1 MIKGGNLMRR
11 LSLATVLATTLIASS
26 SWAEEVTLKMATIA
40 PSLGQA
46 ITMATFAN
54 IVTENLDDV
63 TIEVAA
69 GGAATVHMLEVAKRN
84 LDMSMGSPTIHS
96 LLSNKR
102 AMYKDVENHEELAGN
117 ISQLMAFPWGAY
129 HFTVRP
135 DSGIEYL
142 DDIEGTTVFLGPQ
155 GGGAYN
161 AAKGWIQSTTGL
173 VAGEDYDAI
182 KANWK
187 TGFQAFLDGKI
198 DMYVNGCIDPCQ
210 QFIQFTET
218 EKVRF
223 IGPEDDSG
231 DAVDKFLGKFRHR
244 TEVPAGLYANQVN
257 DGPVKSNDTGVSIA
271 VRTDLDEELV
281 YNMTKAFWENVDSIA
296 SDAPWAKALTPEYA
310 AKAEGTIKLHPGA
323 ERYYKEIGAL

>member
-1 MIKGGNLMRR
+1 MRK
-11 LSLATVLATTLIASS
+11 LTLTALLASTLFAPS
-26 SWAEEVTLKMATIA
+26 SWAEDVTLKMATIA

-46 ITMATFAN
+46 ITMSTFAN
-54 IVTENLDDV
+54 IVTENVDGV

-69 GGAATVHMLEVAKRN
+69 GGAATVHMLEVANGN
-84 LDMSMGSPTIHS
+84 LDMSMGSPTIHF
-96 LLSNKR
+96 LLSNKK
-102 AMYKDVENHEELAGN
+102 AMYKDVEDNEALAAN
-117 ISQLMAFPWGAY
+117 VSQLMAFPWGAY
-129 HFTVRP
+129 HFAVRA
-135 DSGIEYL
+135 DSDIEYL
-142 DDIEGTTVFLGPQ
+142 DDIEGATVFLGPQ

-161 AAKGWIQSTTGL
+161 AAKGWIASTTGL
-173 VAGEDYDAI
+173 VAGEDFDAI

-223 IGPEDDSG
+223 IGPEDHSG
-231 DAVDKFLGKFRHR
+231 EAVDKFLGKFRHR
-244 TEVPAGLYANQVN
+244 AEVPAGLYENQVN
-257 DGPVKSNDTGVSIA
+257 DGPVMSNDTGVSIA
-271 VRTDLDEELV
+271 VRTDMDEELV
-281 YNMTKAFWENVDSIA
+281 YQMTKAFWENVGSIT
-296 SDAPWAKALTPEYA
+296 SDAPWAKVLTPEYG

>member
-1 MIKGGNLMRR
+1 MRR
-11 LSLATVLATTLIASS
+11 LSLAAALAAALFATPSQ
-26 SWAEEVTLKMATIA
+26 AEDITLKMATIA

-54 IVTENLDDV
+54 IVTEKLDGV

-69 GGAATVHMLEVAKRN
+69 GGAATVHMLEVAKGN
-84 LDMSMGSPTIHS
+84 LDMSMGSPTIHM
-96 LLSNKR
+96 LLSHKK
-102 AMYKDVENHEELAGN
+102 AMYKNTQNNEELAQN
-117 ISQLMAFPWGAY
+117 VSQLMAFPWGAY
-129 HFTVRP
+129 HFAVRA
-135 DSGIEYL
+135 DSGIDYL

-155 GGGAYN
+155 GGGAFN
-161 AAKGWIQSTTGL
+161 AAKGWIEATTGL
-173 VAGEDYDAI
+173 KEGEDYDAI

-231 DAVDKFLGKFRHR
+231 AAVDTFLGKFRHR
-244 TEVPAGLYANQVN
+244 AEVPSGLYANQVN
-257 DGPVKSNDTGVSIA
+257 EGPVKSNDTGVSIA

-281 YNMTKAFWENVDSIA
+281 YQMTKTFWENIDSIT

-323 ERYYKEIGAL
+323 ARYYREIGAL